1 MAGSSIA
8 TPAAS
13 AWVTDFLNA
22 AYYAWPGRSGNVRD
36 LRLAY
41 GVITTRWAAGSGR
54 RLGARDVVSL
64 HRAFGRLRLRRGGRL
79 DRDAL
84 MEGAAALIGDWFPA
98 AWVDDQR
105 RRHGVAFSSAEEAR
119 SFLPER
125 RLRRAALGALT
136 PPARSH
142 AEQHWAT
149 YDPVTLRDIDA
160 ALQLLLEP
168 ARWPDI
174 GSAAGR
180 FTALRSTG
188 LHGQTF
194 EIEVVA
200 EPTRRSPVFTRGYVT
215 CTVLHTG
222 GDDLYAAVDQLQRRY
237 REGAGEEARPILPPG
252 AEPLALAV
260 LTTHHGHFLG
270 RGLSHLLVWRD
281 SKGAWIRDVGVWD
294 PLPPHLAATYAAVGR
309 TAQQEFWGPTPPER
323 SMLAQLAISTDGDAP
338 HR

>member
-1 MAGSSIA
+1 M
-8 TPAAS
+8 
-13 AWVTDFLNA
+13 
-22 AYYAWPGRSGNVRD
+22 
-36 LRLAY
+36 
-41 GVITTRWAAGSGR
+41 
-54 RLGARDVVSL
+54 
-64 HRAFGRLRLRRGGRL
+64 
-79 DRDAL
+79 
-84 MEGAAALIGDWFPA
+84 
-98 AWVDDQR
+98 
-105 RRHGVAFSSAEEAR
+105 
-119 SFLPER
+119 PER

-149 YDPVTLRDIDA
+149 YDAVALRDVDA

-174 GSAAGR
+174 GYAAGQ

-215 CTVLHTG
+215 CTALHTG

-281 SKGAWIRDVGVWD
+281 SKGAWIRDIGAWD

-309 TAQQEFWGPTPPER
+309 TDQQEFWGPTPPER
-323 SMLAQLAISTDGDAP
+323 SMLAQLAISTDGDTP